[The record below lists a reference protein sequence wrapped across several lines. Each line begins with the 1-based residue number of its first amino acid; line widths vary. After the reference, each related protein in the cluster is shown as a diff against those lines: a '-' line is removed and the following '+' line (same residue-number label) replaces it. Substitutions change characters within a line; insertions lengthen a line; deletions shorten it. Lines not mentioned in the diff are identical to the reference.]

1 MIPRSIGTFAQ
12 QNTQWFPVVYV
23 TGPRQSGK
31 STLVQELFADY
42 EYENLELPGTL
53 AAALDDPGGFI
64 ANRTNKLI
72 IDEAQRAP
80 ELFNVIQV
88 ASDASG
94 KPGQYILSGSQNF
107 LMRKQITQSLAG
119 RAGIV
124 RLLPFSYQEL
134 AGAEQ
139 SPKISLQEFVIRGGY
154 PRLYDVEIP
163 ASVYYR
169 NYVETYIERDVAE
182 LINVSN
188 LGTFKTF
195 LGLCAQACGNLL
207 NISRL
212 AADVGVSTKT
222 VRSWLSVLETSY
234 IVFLLQ
240 PYHANIRK
248 RLTKTPKLYFYDTG
262 LLCHLLGIATESELL
277 NSASR
282 GAIYENMVV
291 TETIKRHNNAGK
303 EPRLAFYRDD
313 EKTEVDLVDATDA
326 HKVELVEIKASH
338 TYRPQFTKPLARV
351 GELLGIPAGQQ
362 HLVMFEDKTQAIQ
375 SRTIWRMQDWL
386 LRESSESLG

>member
-1 MIPRSIGTFAQ
+1 MIARDISTFAE
-12 QNTQWFPVVYV
+12 QNAQWFPVVYV

-31 STLVQELFADY
+31 STLVQELFSDY

-53 AAALDDPGGFI
+53 AAVLDDPVGFV
-64 ANRTNKLI
+64 ANRTNKLV

-134 AGAEQ
+134 TRGGVCPE
-139 SPKISLQEFVIRGGY
+139 SSLQEFVLRGGY
-154 PRLYDVEIP
+154 PRLYDIEIP

-169 NYVETYIERDVAE
+169 NYVETYIERDVAD
-182 LINVSN
+182 LINASN
-188 LGTFKTF
+188 LGAFETF
-195 LGLCAQACGNLL
+195 LRLCAQACGNLL

-212 AADVGVSTKT
+212 ASDVGISTKT
-222 VRSWLSVLETSY
+222 VRSWLSVLEASY

-240 PYHANIRK
+240 PHHANIRK

-262 LLCHLLGIATESELL
+262 LLCHLLGITTESELL
-277 NSASR
+277 TGASR
-282 GAIYENMVV
+282 GAIYENMVIA
-291 TETIKRHNNAGK
+291 ETIKRHNNAGK

-326 HKVELVEIKASH
+326 SKVELIEIKASQ
-338 TYRPQFTKPLARV
+338 TYRSQSTKPLARV
-351 GELLGIPAGQQ
+351 GELLGIPASQQ
-362 HLVMFEDKTQAIQ
+362 HVVMLAEKTQIIQ
-375 SRTIWRMQDWL
+375 SRTIWRMQDWI
-386 LRESSESLG
+386 LRES